1 MNELVPLKV
10 KIGLKPNGHAEYPA
24 FKDVMRDLNL
34 SGDWSNYIDRFGGWH
49 YDCCGHQEAE
59 PDSPVGMQWGM
70 LCVPKEFAEKC
81 VELFPDTCSVLT
93 ESECEEFYNN
103 KAHRDDPE
111 FHEDLQELQTI
122 AALEALGEDV
132 TARKAKALDPDDP
145 ARGRRR
151 NKRKFWSDYK
161 QQRGVTIDDAS
172 VHLLSERRRQALEI
186 RGNGSA
192 PDAGK
197 PSRT

>member
-1 MNELVPLKV
+1 MDSLIPLRIR
-10 KIGLKPNGHAEYPA
+10 IGLKPNGHALYPT
-24 FKDVMRDLNL
+24 FKDALTAIGIDE
-34 SGDWSNYIDRFGGWH
+34 DWSHYVDRFGGWH

-70 LCVPKEFAEKC
+70 LCVPKAFAEKC

-93 ESECEEFYNN
+93 EAECEAFYND

-122 AALEALGEDV
+122 AALEALGEDM
-132 TARKAKALDPDDP
+132 TARKVKALDPDDP

-151 NKRKFWSDYK
+151 NNRKFWSDYK
-161 QQRGVTIDDAS
+161 QQRGITIDDAS
-172 VHLLSERRRQALEI
+172 VNLLSERRRQALEA
-186 RGNGSA
+186 RDNGPAS
-192 PDAGK
+192 DASQ
-197 PSRT
+197 PARP